1 MLRNLDFNL
10 PRPLFLYL
18 QILLVMVF
26 STKDYVCLG
35 TCYSCHVLN
44 NLWAVDNVW
53 VSEGSGTDTIFCW
66 RLSEVP
72 GSGWEEHFRC
82 LNPLQPKLC
91 FSLFAS
97 ALVLSLYFFSRVF
110 LYPWASL
117 FSVYFSLVFLYF
129 PVFTPILCCRCLPL
143 SPFLHVSWCGA
154 IGEAVLVPGLT
165 SLYCTVKETY
175 RIV

>member
-26 STKDYVCLG
+26 STKDYVSLG

-44 NLWAVDNVW
+44 NIWAVDNVW
-53 VSEGSGTDTIFCW
+53 VSEGSGTDTNFYW

-72 GSGWEEHFRC
+72 GSGWEEHFC
-82 LNPLQPKLC
+82 FLNPLQPKLC
-91 FSLFAS
+91 FFLFAS

-110 LYPWASL
+110 LYHWASL
-117 FSVYFSLVFLYF
+117 FSISHLSFFTFLFSLLFCAVAAFLCPLFSVFHDVEL
-129 PVFTPILCCRCLPL
+129 
-143 SPFLHVSWCGA
+143 
-154 IGEAVLVPGLT
+154 
-165 SLYCTVKETY
+165 
-175 RIV
+175 